1 MYIKIK
7 KILDYF
13 FVVITAPII
22 FFIIFL
28 FSFLIKISNP
38 KENIFFIQERVGYNG
53 KVFKIFKFR
62 TMYSSTENNTFTSS
76 DDPRIDKLG
85 KFLRISR
92 IDEVPQFINILLGH
106 MSLIG
111 PRPEQVHFVKKL
123 TDQYG
128 DKFNT
133 RQKVFPGITGLSQ
146 VEYGYVSDFDAYKKK
161 LDYDIYYVE
170 NMNLWMDIKIF
181 IKTFGVLLK
190 MYGSR

>member
-85 KFLRISR
+85 KFL
-92 IDEVPQFINILLGH
+92 
-106 MSLIG
+106 G